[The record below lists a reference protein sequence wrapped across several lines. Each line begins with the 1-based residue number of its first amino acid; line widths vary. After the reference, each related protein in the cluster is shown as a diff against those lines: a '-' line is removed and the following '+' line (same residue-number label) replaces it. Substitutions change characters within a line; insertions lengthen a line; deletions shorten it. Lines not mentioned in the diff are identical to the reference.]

1 MNFQGCLDTQL
12 NQTRVNFLAHPK
24 VSYFFGEGY
33 IVFRLEYNSSGREK
47 YWYCFSGTAFQVL
60 LFKVLLFR
68 YCFSGIA
75 FQELLF
81 RNCFSGIAFQELLP
95 LATPVLQVH

>member
-12 NQTRVNFLAHPK
+12 NQTRVNFLAYPK

-60 LFKVLLFR
+60 LF
-68 YCFSGIA
+68 
-75 FQELLF
+75 